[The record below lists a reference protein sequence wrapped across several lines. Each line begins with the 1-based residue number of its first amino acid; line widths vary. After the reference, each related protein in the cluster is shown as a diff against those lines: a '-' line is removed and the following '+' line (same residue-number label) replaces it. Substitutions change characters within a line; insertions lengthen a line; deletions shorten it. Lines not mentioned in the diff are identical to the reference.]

1 MTTIL
6 ALLKLGLAEER
17 MAYLENVLRSYD
29 PEADSGERALYAH
42 KAERYGEDTRVEA
55 LSTPAMRKRMAA
67 FHRSREASIIKQLG
81 KGAAEQKL
89 PTKKEAARE
98 PAKQE

>member
-1 MTTIL
+1 
-6 ALLKLGLAEER
+6 